1 MTTRRRAAATPAG
14 FGPFNDQL
22 TNETQ
27 TVTVTGA
34 TGGTFTLTFDGQTTA
49 PIAFPLDN
57 AAIEAAL
64 EALAEPRRRRA
75 SPATRDDP

>member
-1 MTTRRRAAATPAG
+1 MTGDDTPAGGGNSGG

-34 TGGTFTLTFDGQTTA
+34 TAG
-49 PIAFPLDN
+49 
-57 AAIEAAL
+57 
-64 EALAEPRRRRA
+64 RSR
-75 SPATRDDP
+75 